1 MLQQIKRR
9 GNRVYKLLL
18 FVEVVIT
25 IIIAMN
31 LSEALER
38 YTSSISNKSQ
48 YKYESF
54 VVVKLDGNV
63 EEALLEVQDFFER
76 INIFDAN
83 VYISDIGIMFNGAE
97 YISATVLFSCKE
109 KKLFNIDD
117 NKDTDSGL
125 YIGNRYEYLIE
136 NNMIDVDGNI
146 MEIAGIMYD
155 SGFSKNEQIIIEYSK
170 STEEIKYTI
179 IENIKRKLE
188 WGNEFNIYIGSNNSK
203 VDSCVKE
210 IMELGEKYLH
220 IDIVSGAYGN
230 HITDENRT
238 YFSIFSDLKSIIM
251 AVAYAFCILSTVY
264 VGSLYISSNRKNI
277 AIRRA
282 FGCNTGL
289 IFISLIKDMIGTIAY
304 GIITAV
310 TIEILVYGII
320 LKYNMPKVIVN
331 GILAVIITIIIDML
345 LLVSLLI
352 CTLRK
357 NIVMEIGRE

>member
-1 MLQQIKRR
+1 MLKKSKKR
-9 GNRVYKLLL
+9 GNIVYKLLL

-31 LSEALER
+31 LSESLER

-54 VVVKLDGNV
+54 VVVKLDENE
-63 EEALLEVQDFFER
+63 EEAILEVQDFFER

-83 VYISDIGIMFNGAE
+83 VYITDIGIMFNGAE
-97 YISATVLFSCKE
+97 YISATVLLSCKE
-109 KKLFNIDD
+109 KKLFNIDN

-136 NNMIDVDGNI
+136 NNLIDVDGRI
-146 MEIAGIMYD
+146 MEIAGIMHD

-170 STEEIKYTI
+170 STEELKCTI

-188 WGNEFNIYIGSNNSK
+188 WGNEINLYIGSNNSK
-203 VDSCVKE
+203 VDSCVME
-210 IMELGEKYLH
+210 IMELGEKYSH
-220 IDIVSGAYGN
+220 IDIVSGADDN

-251 AVAYAFCILSTVY
+251 VVAYAFCVLSTLY

-282 FGCNTGL
+282 FGCSTWL
-289 IFISLIKDMIGTIAY
+289 IFASLIKDMMGAIVY
-304 GIITAV
+304 GIITAT
-310 TIEILVYGII
+310 TIEILVYGMV
-320 LKYNMPKVIVN
+320 LKYSMSKVIVN
-331 GILAVIITIIIDML
+331 GILAMILTIAIDML
-345 LLVSLLI
+345 LLVLLLI
-352 CTLRK
+352 VTLRK
-357 NIVMEIGRE
+357 NIAVEIGRE